1 MVCHQCERAVEP
13 GQRFCSGC
21 GASLRGVT
29 DTTEVVP
36 VVGDVVGNVVGD
48 VVGAVVV
55 DEVVDEWDTPDPIW
69 APTGSIPIQP
79 SIATD
84 SLPVTQPITPIT
96 PTAPI
101 RPMIENTGGENEA
114 TPLYDFTLDEHTPSG
129 LPSTTA
135 EMPIMPVPAAQQRRF
150 HFGLVTLISIVTAL
164 VTLVSLF
171 AKVLSISSDIR
182 LTPGASTPPAF
193 RTGSWIVDDLAD
205 NLSIAGLIAA
215 LLMVIGGIGSAF
227 RWRWGSG
234 LAGGGGVAFA
244 GIAALTLGLAQFPI
258 DAAHEFALIPSE
270 QPFVITI
277 TRDLGYWLLVAAGAL
292 GVVLF
297 FASINDAVGDRR
309 SGLNPWFAA
318 LGALASVV
326 VAAGPLLPE
335 NLANPSDNWYLDEAP
350 GGAPALMLVARLAQL
365 GLLVFTGVIGFL
377 LVRRYGLGLAIGG
390 ALPTL
395 WLAVSTQFD
404 ITDNP
409 IGPGFRNPGADDMH
423 LHGVTI
429 IGVSALIAMMIL
441 AVIAAYDQGIRDR
454 R

>member
-1 MVCHQCERAVEP
+1 M
-13 GQRFCSGC
+13 
-21 GASLRGVT
+21 
-29 DTTEVVP
+29 VVP
-36 VVGDVVGNVVGD
+36 VVGAG
-48 VVGAVVV
+48 VGA
-55 DEVVDEWDTPDPIW
+55 EVGVEVGAEVIDDWEAPDLVW
-69 APTGSIPIQP
+69 APTGSIPAQP
-79 SIATD
+79 TVATG
-84 SLPVTQPITPIT
+84 SLPVTQAITPIT

-101 RPMIENTGGENEA
+101 TPLIEDSVDETGQ

-135 EMPIMPVPAAQQRRF
+135 EMPIVSAPLAAQPKF
-150 HFGLVTLISIVTAL
+150 HFGLVTLISLVTAI
-164 VTLVSLF
+164 VTLVSMF
-171 AKVLSISSDIR
+171 ANVLSISSDAR
-182 LTPGASTPPAF
+182 LTPGSSTPPAF
-193 RTGSWIVDDLAD
+193 RTGDWIVDDLAD

-215 LLMVIGGIGSAF
+215 LLMVVGGIGSGF

-234 LAGGGGVAFA
+234 LAGGGGVALA
-244 GIAALTLGLAQFPI
+244 GIAALAVGLAQFPI
-258 DAAHEFALIPSE
+258 DAAHEFVLIPSE
-270 QPFVITI
+270 QAFVLTI
-277 TRDLGYWLLVAAGAL
+277 TRDLGYWMLVAAGAL

-297 FASINDAVGDRR
+297 FASINDAAGDRR

-335 NLANPSDNWYLDEAP
+335 NLAIVSDNWYLDAAP

-365 GLLVFTGVIGFL
+365 GLLVMTGVIGFL

-390 ALPTL
+390 ALPAL
-395 WLAVSTQFD
+395 WLAVSTQFE

-429 IGVSALIAMMIL
+429 IGVSALIAMVIL
-441 AVIAAYDQGIRDR
+441 SVIAAYDQGIRER